1 MGLLWEGRDDDT
13 EENNN
18 NNNDDHNKNNS
29 NNVETIKFQNKKT
42 VWACDTYQ

>member
-29 NNVETIKFQNKKT
+29 NNVKTIKFQNKNLSELVTK
-42 VWACDTYQ
+42 YQ